1 MQNSKRSS
9 GFFYLFWWKNVLI
22 ANCAEYMNQLNSCSK
37 KTPIEI
43 IKEAGKMDDYIVIIS
58 AAVLSLYLKNLI
70 EK

>member
-1 MQNSKRSS
+1 
-9 GFFYLFWWKNVLI
+9 
-22 ANCAEYMNQLNSCSK
+22 MNQLNSCSK